1 MGFMWEGYSQPC
13 NWSKRPAICVV
24 YHPAMK
30 IGHAPRSP
38 WRNFPDVLMHA
49 RESAVKMHADY
60 PAAKSGEVTAAR
72 RVVESALNDSTVEML
87 GSMASSSKPVLA
99 SVHAYEAQ
107 GINRIP
113 AVLAEVLAERL
124 GLRAESGIVQS
135 NRTGHTGASG
145 YHRLA
150 HPAMFE
156 GEVERGRDYL
166 LVDDF
171 VGQGGTIANLKG
183 FIESG
188 GGIALGCTTLTGK
201 PWSAK
206 LTPSAETLRSLREKH
221 GGELESWWQ
230 DTFGYGF
237 DFLTESEA
245 RYLARAD
252 SVERIRDRILAAR
265 QARDD

>member
-1 MGFMWEGYSQPC
+1 
-13 NWSKRPAICVV
+13 
-24 YHPAMK
+24 MK
-30 IGHAPRSP
+30 IGNAPRSP

-49 RESAVKMHADY
+49 HESAVKKHADY
-60 PAAKSGEVTAAR
+60 PAAKTGDISSAR
-72 RVVESALNDSTVEML
+72 RVVEAALNGSIVKAL
-87 GSMASSSKPVLA
+87 GSIASSSNPVLA
-99 SVHAYEAQ
+99 SVHAYEAE

-113 AVLAEVLAERL
+113 AVFAEVLAERL
-124 GLRAESGIVQS
+124 GLRAEAGIVQS
-135 NRTGHTGASG
+135 NRTGHTGATG

-156 GEVERGRDYL
+156 GEVERGKDYL
-166 LVDDF
+166 LIDDF

-183 FIESG
+183 FIEAG
-188 GGIALGCTTLTGK
+188 GGTAIGCTTLTGK

-206 LTPSAETLRSLREKH
+206 LTPSAETLRMLREKH

-230 DTFGYGF
+230 GTFGYGF

-252 SVERIRDRILAAR
+252 SVERIRNCILAAR

>member
-1 MGFMWEGYSQPC
+1 
-13 NWSKRPAICVV
+13 
-24 YHPAMK
+24 MK
-30 IGHAPRSP
+30 IGNPPRSA
-38 WRNFPDVLMHA
+38 WRNFPDVLMHS

-60 PAAKSGEVTAAR
+60 RAAKSGEIASAR
-72 RVVESALNDSTVEML
+72 RVVESALNDNMVKTL
-87 GSMASSSKPVLA
+87 GAMAASSDPVLA
-99 SVHAYEAQ
+99 SVHAYEAE
-107 GINRIP
+107 GINRVP
-113 AVLAEVLAERL
+113 AVFAEVLAERL
-124 GLRAESGIVQS
+124 GLRAEAGIVQS
-135 NRTGHTGASG
+135 NRTGHTGATG

-150 HPAMFE
+150 HPALFE

-183 FIESG
+183 FIEVG
-188 GGIALGCTTLTGK
+188 GGTAIGCTTLTGK

-206 LTPSAETLRSLREKH
+206 LTPSAETLRMLREKH

-252 SVERIRDRILAAR
+252 SVELIRNRILAAR
-265 QARDD
+265 QAHDD